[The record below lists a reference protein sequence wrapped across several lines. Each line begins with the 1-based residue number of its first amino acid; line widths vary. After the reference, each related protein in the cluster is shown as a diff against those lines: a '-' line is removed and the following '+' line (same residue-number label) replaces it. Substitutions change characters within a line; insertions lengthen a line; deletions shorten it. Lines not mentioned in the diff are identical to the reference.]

1 MSMMPVKHL
10 GVAAIGDEELVS
22 GLRLAGV
29 SKYYVI
35 RGDRGVREDVRKA
48 LTELM
53 GEPDIGVVVILEKY
67 AEYVGDLITQ
77 VRESKRMT
85 PIIIEVP
92 SKLGTEH
99 PDIVGYYKTFVRKAI
114 GFDIEI

>member
-35 RGDRGVREDVRKA
+35 KDSRGVREDVRKA

-67 AEYVGDLITQ
+67 AEYVEDLITQ

-99 PDIVGYYKTFVRKAI
+99 PDIVGYYKTFVRKSI

>member
-35 RGDRGVREDVRKA
+35 KGNRDVREDVRKA
-48 LTELM
+48 LTELIA
-53 GEPDIGVVVILEKY
+53 EPDIGVVVILEDY
-67 AEYVGDLITQ
+67 AQYVRDLLTQ
-77 VRESKRMT
+77 IRQRKAIT
-85 PIIIEVP
+85 PIIIEAP
-92 SKLGTEH
+92 SKCGSKY
-99 PDIVGYYKTFVRKAI
+99 PDVAGYYRSFVRDFI

>member
-29 SKYYVI
+29 SKYYMI
-35 RGDRGVREDVRKA
+35 KGNRDVREDVRGA
-48 LTELM
+48 LTELIAV
-53 GEPDIGVVVILEKY
+53 PDIGVVVILEKY
-67 AEYVGDLITQ
+67 AEYVEDLITQ

-99 PDIVGYYKTFVRKAI
+99 PDIVGYYKTFIREAI